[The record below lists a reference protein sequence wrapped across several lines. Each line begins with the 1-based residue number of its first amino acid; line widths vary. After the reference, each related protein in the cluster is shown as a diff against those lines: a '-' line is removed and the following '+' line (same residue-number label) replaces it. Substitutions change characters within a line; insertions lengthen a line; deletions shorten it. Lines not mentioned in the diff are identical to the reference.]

1 MHIQTLSILLS
12 VIIVSL
18 LSFIGVLVLLKRGF
32 IEKIIIYLV
41 SFSVGALFGD
51 VFIHLLPEISENFT
65 LKVSLIVLLG
75 IFASFIL
82 EKFIHWRH
90 CHVETSK
97 SHPHPFG
104 YVNLVGD
111 GIHNFID
118 GVLIA
123 GSYLINF
130 HTGLATTIAV
140 VLHEI
145 PQEFGDFGI
154 LLHAGFSKAKALFF
168 NFLSAITAIVGAVLT
183 LVIGSTFENLT
194 IYLIAFAA
202 GNFLYLAGSDLVP
215 ELHKETKPSK
225 SFLQLVFMIL
235 GVIVMLSLV
244 LIE

>member
-1 MHIQTLSILLS
+1 MHIQTLSTLLS

-18 LSFIGVLVLLKRGF
+18 LSLIGIIAFFKKGF
-32 IEKIIIYLV
+32 EKIVIYLV

-51 VFIHLLPEISENFT
+51 VFIHLLPEIADNFS
-65 LKVSLIVLLG
+65 LKISLVVLLG

-97 SHPHPFG
+97 NHPHPFA

-118 GVLIA
+118 GILIA
-123 GSYLINF
+123 GSYLVNF
-130 HTGLATTIAV
+130 HTGIATTIAV

-154 LLHAGFSKAKALFF
+154 LIHAGFSKGKALFF
-168 NFLSAITAIVGAVLT
+168 NFISAITAVIGAVLT
-183 LVIGSTFENLT
+183 LILGNIFQNFT
-194 IYLIAFAA
+194 IYLLAFAA

-215 ELHKETKPSK
+215 ELHKETKPAK
-225 SFLQLVFMIL
+225 SLLQLLFMIL
-235 GVIVMLSLV
+235 GIIIMLSLV

>member
-1 MHIQTLSILLS
+1 MHLEVMATLLS

-18 LSFIGVLVLLKRGF
+18 LSVLGILIFLKKGS
-32 IEKIIIYLV
+32 EKIIIYLV

-51 VFIHLLPEISENFT
+51 VFIHLLPEIAPFT
-65 LKVSLIVLLG
+65 LKISLMILFG
-75 IFASFIL
+75 ILASFVL

-90 CHVETSK
+90 CHVETTK
-97 SHPHPFG
+97 SHPHPFA

-145 PQEFGDFGI
+145 PQEFGDFGV
-154 LLHAGFSKAKALFF
+154 LLHAGFSRAKALFF
-168 NFLSAITAIVGAVLT
+168 NFLSAITAIIGAALILVLGN
-183 LVIGSTFENLT
+183 IFENMV
-194 IYLIAFAA
+194 IYLLAFAA

-225 SFLQLVFMIL
+225 SFLQLLFMIL
-235 GVIVMLSLV
+235 GVIVMLSLL